1 MKRYSISQR
10 KKSRGNLTWYGR
22 TYENGVLVSEVSLA
36 TKRKSDALLWLDS
49 MNAAKFLPENMF
61 KIEEKDMD
69 LQDAVRKFVHV
80 KESEKGP
87 DSATARAYRS
97 RMTSWQYWCALNGI
111 RSLRAFSREK
121 AVEYASETAAM
132 DSPKTAHEKI
142 RLLRQFTDWAAETFE
157 ISDWTPMKTVKAP
170 KQVKRSKS
178 FWKPEEI
185 DAILDKAPD
194 REFRLFWALMA
205 FAGLRHAEACAFGKS
220 SIVEGKIKV
229 IGKGDKEA
237 YVPIGDRL
245 KKELSM
251 VKVSDGMFDT
261 VRFSKPDRCMP
272 KLRTAVRMAGMEDA
286 DATNHKFRHSFA
298 SNLIRAGVN
307 VKAVQQLM
315 RHENIQV
322 TLDTYSHLL
331 KEDLKDAANAIK

>member
-36 TKRKSDALLWLDS
+36 TKRKSDALMWIDS
-49 MNAAKFLPENMF
+49 MNASKFLPENMF
-61 KIEEKDMD
+61 RIEEKDMD
-69 LQDAVRKFVHV
+69 LQDAVGKFLYV
-80 KESEKGP
+80 KETEKGP

-97 RMTSWQYWCALNGI
+97 RMTSWQYWCNLNGV
-111 RSLRAFSREK
+111 RTLRAFSREK
-121 AVEYASETAAM
+121 AVEYASEMSAM

-142 RLLRQFTDWAAETFE
+142 RLLKQFTEWASETFE
-157 ISDWTPMKTVKAP
+157 IAGWSPMKTVKPP

-178 FWKPEEI
+178 FWTPEQI
-185 DAILDKAPD
+185 DAILDRAPD
-194 REFRLFWALMA
+194 KDFRLFWALMA
-205 FAGLRHAEACAFGKS
+205 FAGLRHAEASAFGKS
-220 SIVEGKIKV
+220 SIVDGKIRV

-237 YVPIGDRL
+237 YLPIGDRL

-251 VKVSDGMFDT
+251 VKLRDGMFET
-261 VRFSKPDRCMP
+261 VRFSRPDRCMP
-272 KLRTAVRMAGMEDA
+272 KLRTAVRMAGLDDT

-331 KEDLKDAANAIK
+331 KEDLKESVDTL